1 MRDHV
6 MTFKYWFIEL
16 FPCGQPDHNAMHAF
30 LTLPINGFRGRLAV
44 FIILF
49 FQFLAC
55 KLLNDPQA
63 IIGLNLSVFANL
75 PEMSYRFL
83 QTSCLFV
90 HFVYLATIAC
100 PFFHE

>member
-1 MRDHV
+1 MRDGV
-6 MTFKYWFIEL
+6 MTFKYGFIEL
-16 FPCGQPDHNAMHAF
+16 FRCGQPDHNAMHAF

-44 FIILF
+44 SVILF

-55 KLLNDPQA
+55 NRLTDPQA

-75 PEMSYRFL
+75 AEKSYRFL

-90 HFVYLATIAC
+90 HFVYLATITC
-100 PFFHE
+100 PFFIE